1 VTEAEAVA
9 KRKLDS
15 VVESLWK
22 AVRFLMFLGIINL
35 AITVVLVVNVQTRN
49 DNLEEIERV
58 QGKIDTSVEEIRTV
72 AEDLSEVTPDEQSRN
87 SAIAAA
93 VATIPVIKAILCEEF
108 QSTQCVAQPIG
119 GG

>member
-1 VTEAEAVA
+1 VTEAEVVA

-22 AVRFLMFLGIINL
+22 AVRFLMFLGVVNFV
-35 AITVVLVVNVQTRN
+35 ITVVLVINVQTRN
-49 DNLEEIERV
+49 DNLTEIERV
-58 QGKIDTSVEEIRTV
+58 QEKVNTSVEEIRTV

-108 QSTQCVAQPIG
+108 QSPQCAQPIG